1 MWPRSRPSQVG
12 TKRSP
17 WKPGSNLSA
26 PRRERGFCPACIYC
40 CLISFFFFFWKSRS
54 QVLPHF
60 CFLFFFLGG
69 RAAELPPSSLPV
81 CVRPKTKRPW
91 QGEMGGLPART
102 SISEATSVFL
112 PLTATRS
119 SVISGNAPLGW
130 VSANFSGVKHL
141 RVSNSPTSG
150 LELRGHFVER
160 RAREYSKVEFSPR

>member
-40 CLISFFFFFWKSRS
+40 CLISFFFFLEIPQPSS
-54 QVLPHF
+54 ST
-60 CFLFFFLGG
+60 FLFFIFFWGG

-102 SISEATSVFL
+102 SISEVTSVFL

-160 RAREYSKVEFSPR
+160 RARE